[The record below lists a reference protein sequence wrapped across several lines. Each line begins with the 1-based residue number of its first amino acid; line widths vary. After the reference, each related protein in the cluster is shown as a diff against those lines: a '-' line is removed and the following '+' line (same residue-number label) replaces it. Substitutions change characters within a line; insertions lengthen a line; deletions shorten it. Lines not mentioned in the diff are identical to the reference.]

1 MGVDAALNLDELIEH
16 GRELRN
22 KLGPETEIQDEIV
35 TSIYRRAEAIASKV
49 AAQAGGRGRDW
60 NKTID
65 DLLTSRLVGFPLM
78 LLLLGGILWLT
89 ISGAN
94 YPSNALAALFFMLE
108 DKLTFLFLRWQTPE
122 WLHGLVVLGTFRC
135 LAWVVSVMLP
145 PMAIFFP
152 LFTLLEDLG
161 YLPRVAFN
169 LDNIF
174 KRCGAHGKQALT
186 MAMGFG
192 CNAAGVMAARIID
205 SPRERMIAILTNN
218 FIPCNGRF
226 PLLISMAVLFLGA
239 GGLKYGSAIASLTVA
254 GMVLLGIGVTF
265 LVSYVLS
272 STMLKGI
279 SSSFTLELPP
289 YRRPQVLQVLVRSVL
304 DRTLFVLWR
313 AVKVAAPAGALVWV
327 LANTNIGGMSIIEHL
342 AGYLDPAGR
351 LIGLDGFILLAFILG
366 LPANEIVIPTLL
378 MSYLGAGALL
388 ELESL
393 SAMRELLLARGWTW
407 LTALNVMVFSVLH
420 FPCGTT
426 LLTIKHETG
435 GWKWTIIAVLLT
447 TGTAFLACLLITQV
461 VQTLGLLF

>member
-1 MGVDAALNLDELIEH
+1 MSQGQ
-16 GRELRN
+16 ELR
-22 KLGPETEIQDEIV
+22 KRLGSETEIEDEIV
-35 TSIYRRAEAIASKV
+35 TSIYQRAEAIASRV
-49 AAQAGGRGRDW
+49 TTEVDARGRDW
-60 NKTID
+60 TKIVD

-78 LLLLGGILWLT
+78 ILLLGGILWLT

-94 YPSNALAALFFMLE
+94 YPSSALAALFFMLE
-108 DKLTFLFLRWQTPE
+108 EQLTSLFLRWGVPD

-152 LFTLLEDLG
+152 LFSLLEDLG

-205 SPRERMIAILTNN
+205 SPRERLIAILTNN

-226 PLLISMAVLFLGA
+226 PLLISMAVLFLGV
-239 GGLKYGSAIASLTVA
+239 GGAKHSAAVASLTVA
-254 GMVLLGIGVTF
+254 GMVLLGIGMTF
-265 LVSYVLS
+265 VVSYILS
-272 STMLKGI
+272 NTMLKGV
-279 SSSFTLELPP
+279 SSSFALELPP

-313 AVKVAAPAGALVWV
+313 AVKVAAPAGALVWI
-327 LANTNIGGMSIIEHL
+327 LANINIGGMNIVRRL

-351 LIGLDGFILLAFILG
+351 LMGLDGYILLAFILG
-366 LPANEIVIPTLL
+366 LPANEIVIPTLI
-378 MSYLGAGALL
+378 MSYLGEGALM

-393 SAMRELLLARGWTW
+393 GAMRELLLARGWTW

-435 GWKWTIIAVLLT
+435 GWRWTVTTALLT
-447 TGTAFLACLLITQV
+447 SGTACLVCFLITQL
-461 VQTLGLLF
+461 VQLLGLSF

>member
-1 MGVDAALNLDELIEH
+1 MGVSTAQIIDQVVEQ
-16 GRELRN
+16 GQELRRR
-22 KLGPETEIQDEIV
+22 LGAELEIQDQIV
-35 TSIYRRAEAIASKV
+35 TSIYRRAEAIASKAV
-49 AAQAGGRGRDW
+49 SQTDGRARDW
-60 NKTID
+60 TKAID
-65 DLLTSRLVGFPLM
+65 DLLTSKLVGFPLM

-94 YPSNALAALFFMLE
+94 YPSNALAAVFFTLEEQLTLLFMGWGVP
-108 DKLTFLFLRWQTPE
+108 D
-122 WLHGLVVLGTFRC
+122 WLHGIVVLGTFRC
-135 LAWVVSVMLP
+135 LAWVISVMLP

-226 PLLISMAVLFLGA
+226 PLLISMAALFLGA
-239 GGLKYGSAIASLTVA
+239 GGLKYGTAAASLTVVS
-254 GMVLLGIGVTF
+254 MVLLGIGVSF
-265 LVSYVLS
+265 LISYILS
-272 STMLKGI
+272 HTLLRGA
-279 SSSFTLELPP
+279 SSSFALELPP

-327 LANTNIGGMSIIEHL
+327 LANIDVGGMSIIEHL
-342 AGYLDPAGR
+342 AGYLEPAGR
-351 LIGLDGFILLAFILG
+351 LMGMDGFILLAFILG
-366 LPANEIVIPTLL
+366 LPANEIVIPTLM
-378 MSYLGAGALL
+378 MSYLGAGALM
-388 ELESL
+388 ELDSL
-393 SAMRELLLARGWTW
+393 SAMGELLG
-407 LTALNVMVFSVLH
+407 
-420 FPCGTT
+420 
-426 LLTIKHETG
+426 
-435 GWKWTIIAVLLT
+435 
-447 TGTAFLACLLITQV
+447 
-461 VQTLGLLF
+461 LGDGPG